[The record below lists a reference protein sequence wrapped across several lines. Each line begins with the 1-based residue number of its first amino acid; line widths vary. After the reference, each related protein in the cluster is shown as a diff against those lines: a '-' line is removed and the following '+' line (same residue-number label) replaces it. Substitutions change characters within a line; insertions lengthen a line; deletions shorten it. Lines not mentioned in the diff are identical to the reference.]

1 MSNAYEVSKRVFE
14 EYFLKRNHVQTAV
27 TPGVKEYN
35 RGSVSNPEY
44 APIYM
49 GGRYYRMASFMIFL
63 SQLEYEAREVHKE
76 DSLAVEVSDELSKA
90 INAIFDETSEGG
102 EMEGYLRD
110 GPMDG
115 GTPGISALTASL
127 VFIKG
132 LNGNLCDNVKERV
145 EDMLDQCWD
154 WSDRHYREHTWSFM
168 DDHTIEYMVDHLIV
182 DDEQSFPNAR
192 YPMNGVMWYAYAMA
206 MDSYLNHNGQVYD
219 QPYGR
224 TARRFKN
231 MGIYIQEINYDV
243 SQFSKNLT
251 AGKQH
256 LTGAGRPVLIAGY
269 TSWTGMHLGMLE
281 YGLKATMKENFM
293 RKLKVDFKRVRVS
306 LLKGSVFLLT
316 FMGWFQTS

>member
-1 MSNAYEVSKRVFE
+1 MTNAYEVSKRVFE
-14 EYFLKRNHVQTAV
+14 EYFLKRNHVGTAV

-76 DSLAVEVSDELSKA
+76 DSLAVEVGGELSKA
-90 INAIFDETSEGG
+90 IDAIFDETSEGG

-168 DDHTIEYMVDHLIV
+168 DDHTIEYMVDNLIV

-231 MGIYIQEINYDV
+231 MGTYIQEINYDV

-293 RKLKVDFKRVRVS
+293 RQLKVDFKRVRMS

-316 FMGWFQTS
+316 FMGWFQIS